1 VRSRDAA
8 AHRIQHGLTP
18 DNRRSIHMELDI
30 AGRTALVTGAS
41 RGIGYA
47 IAECFVREGVNVH
60 IVARTAADVESAC
73 AKLRGAG
80 KVKVTGHALDLGLSA
95 SVAQIAE
102 RCGDVDILVNNAG
115 AIPQGDLIA
124 VDEARWREAWEL
136 KVFGYI
142 NLTREIYR
150 RMIARKDGVIV
161 NVVGVSGERLRADY
175 IAGSTGNAAMM
186 AFSKTLGGQ
195 SVDYGVRVVA
205 VNPGQIVTDRLL
217 SRLTKQAQEK
227 LGDANRWPELA
238 KNAPLGRYGR
248 PEEIADV
255 VVFLASPRASYVSGT
270 VVTIDAGRAVR
281 NSA

>member
-1 VRSRDAA
+1 
-8 AHRIQHGLTP
+8 
-18 DNRRSIHMELDI
+18 MELKI

-60 IVARTAADVESAC
+60 IAARTAGDVETAV
-73 AKLRGAG
+73 AKLRALGG
-80 KVKVTGHALDLGLSA
+80 VRVTGHALDLSQGSA
-95 SVAQIAE
+95 IAQLVE
-102 RCGDVDILVNNAG
+102 RCGEVDFLVNNAG
-115 AIPQGDLIA
+115 AIPQGDLLA

-186 AFSKTLGGQ
+186 AFSRTLGGQ

-227 LGDANRWPELA
+227 LGDAARWPELA

-255 VVFLASPRASYVSGT
+255 VVFLASPRASYISGT
-270 VVTIDAGRAVR
+270 VVTVDAGRAVR